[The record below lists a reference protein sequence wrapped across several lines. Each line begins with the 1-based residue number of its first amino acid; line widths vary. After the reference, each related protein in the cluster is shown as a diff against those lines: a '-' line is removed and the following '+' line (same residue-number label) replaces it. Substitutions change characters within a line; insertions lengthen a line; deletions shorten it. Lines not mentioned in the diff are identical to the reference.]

1 MRDAQKEAA
10 LEQFDHFKQTQAFNK
25 LKEYYSIRKRIR
37 NDKILWKAH
46 TSKEEFFSVG
56 ITMTNQMLTNK
67 QQVEDATLTKKG
79 TIEIKLGIWLIIIF
93 QF

>member
-1 MRDAQKEAA
+1 
-10 LEQFDHFKQTQAFNK
+10 
-25 LKEYYSIRKRIR
+25 
-37 NDKILWKAH
+37 
-46 TSKEEFFSVG
+46 
-56 ITMTNQMLTNK
+56 MTNQMLTNK

>member
-10 LEQFDHFKQTQAFNK
+10 REQFDHFKQTQAFNK

-37 NDKILWKAH
+37 NDKILWKAR
-46 TSKEEFFSVG
+46 TSTEEFFSVG

-67 QQVEDATLTKKG
+67 QQVEDVTLTKKG

>member
-10 LEQFDHFKQTQAFNK
+10 REQFDHFKQTQAFNK
-25 LKEYYSIRKRIR
+25 LKDYDSIRKRIR

-46 TSKEEFFSVG
+46 TSKEEFFAVG

-67 QQVEDATLTKKG
+67 QQVEDVTLTKKG